1 LTNILVVGGGARE
14 HALAWALGQSPQRP
28 RVYVAPGN
36 PGVDGAWLGARE
48 AVQGG
53 IDAPRASR
61 VDIAPDDVE
70 ALFAYARAQQI
81 DLTVVG
87 PEAPLMLGLADRFRA
102 SGLRVVGP
110 NRAAA
115 RLEGSKAFAKEM
127 MARAG
132 IPTARHETFSEV
144 AAARAYVERHGAP
157 VVVKADG
164 IAAGKGVVVAYSV
177 ADAMD
182 AVDAIME
189 RRIFAAAGDTVVIEE
204 YLEGDELSVMAFVS
218 GDTYRLLPPTQDHK
232 QVFDGDSGPNTG
244 GMGAFAPVPWADE
257 TLLAPV
263 RTRILEP
270 LLNELV
276 RSGFDYRGVIYAGLM
291 ITRDGPKVIEFNAR
305 LGDPE
310 AQVAL
315 PLLACDLVEVLL
327 AVADGTLDRVEVPQR
342 PGAAVGVV
350 LASQGYPGSYST
362 GHAISQVRP
371 FPDQTLLFHGGT
383 RDECG
388 QLVTAGGRVLTAVG
402 PGVDLVDARARAYA
416 AADAISFAGKH
427 YRHDIG
433 ARRRRIE

>member
-1 LTNILVVGGGARE
+1 MTNILVVGGGARE
-14 HALAWALGQSPQRP
+14 HTLAWALGRSPQQP
-28 RVYVAPGN
+28 RIYVAPGN

-48 AVQGG
+48 AIPDGD
-53 IDAPRASR
+53 DAPRASR
-61 VDIAPDDVE
+61 VDIAADDVE
-70 ALFAYARAQQI
+70 ALLAYAHSQQI

-87 PEAPLMLGLADRFRA
+87 PEAPLMLGLTDRFRA

-110 NRAAA
+110 DRAAA
-115 RLEGSKAFAKEM
+115 RLEGSKAFAKEI

-132 IPTARHETFSEV
+132 IPTAQHETFSDV
-144 AAARAYVERHGAP
+144 GAARAYIERHGAP

-177 ADAMD
+177 ADALQ

-189 RRIFAAAGDTVVIEE
+189 RRIFGAAGNTVVIED

-218 GDTYRLLPPTQDHK
+218 GATYRLLSPTQDHK
-232 QVFDGDSGPNTG
+232 QVFDGDRGPNTG

-257 TLLAPV
+257 AVLAPV
-263 RTRILEP
+263 RARILEP
-270 LLNELV
+270 LLRELV

-315 PLLACDLVEVLL
+315 PLLVCDLVEVLL
-327 AVADGTLDRVEVPQR
+327 AVASGTLDRVAVPHR
-342 PGAAVGVV
+342 LGAAVGVV
-350 LASQGYPGSYST
+350 LASQGYPGSYAT
-362 GHAISQVRP
+362 GHAISLAHP
-371 FPDQTLLFHGGT
+371 LADQTLVFHGGT
-383 RDECG
+383 REEGG

-402 PGVDLVDARARAYA
+402 LGVDLVDARARAYA

-427 YRHDIG
+427 YRRDIG